1 MSGREGLARLA
12 EGVREFVRPEGGHD
26 VTGTVTAVA
35 PGRCVI
41 AGLSRHVRI
50 GDFVGFRKDDGLK
63 LAEVVSLGPEE
74 LIACPVDGAS
84 QASIGETVWRRGAF
98 RLSPDASWCGRTIS
112 ALGEPVDG
120 LGPLRQG
127 AVSRAVT
134 GPPPP
139 SMLRQR
145 VTKPLRTGVRVVD
158 VFTPICQGQ
167 RLGIFAGSGV
177 GKSTL
182 LSMFAKAADFD
193 RAVVALVGE
202 RGREVREFIEDT
214 LGPNMA
220 KTVAVVATSDE
231 SPMLRKLAPLTAVAI
246 AEHFRDRG
254 ENVLLIVDS
263 LTRFAHALREIGMA
277 AGEPPVARGYP
288 ASVFTTLPGLLER
301 AGPGP
306 EGAGAITAIVSI
318 LVDGDNHNDPV
329 ADSARGIL
337 DGHLVLDRALA
348 DEGRYPPVN
357 PLTSISR
364 LARKAWRG
372 DEEKLVM
379 RLKALIHRYE
389 ETRDLRLIG
398 GYRAGSD
405 AELDMAIK
413 QAPVIYETLRQT
425 PEQPPSADAFAEL
438 AEAMKAAAGI
448 PTTATANER
457 TRP

>member
-1 MSGREGLARLA
+1 MSGRHSLAMLA
-12 EGVREFVRPEGGHD
+12 DSAREFAAPGGALD
-26 VTGTVTAVA
+26 VSGTVVSVA
-35 PGRCVI
+35 PGRCVV
-41 AGLSRHVRI
+41 AGLSSHVRL
-50 GDFVGFRKDDGLK
+50 GDFVAFRQGGAVK
-63 LAEVVSLGPEE
+63 LAEVVNLEAEE
-74 LIACPVDGAS
+74 VIACPVDGSS
-84 QASIGETVWRRGAF
+84 QASIGERVWRRGSF
-98 RLSPDASWCGRTIS
+98 RLSPDERWCGRTIN

-120 LGPLRQG
+120 LGPLPQG
-127 AVSRAVT
+127 AASRAVT
-134 GPPPP
+134 APPPA

-145 VTKPLRTGVRVVD
+145 VQAPLRTGIRVVD
-158 VFTPICQGQ
+158 VFTPLCQGQ
-167 RLGIFAGSGV
+167 RLGVFAGSGV

-214 LGPNMA
+214 LGANMR

-231 SPMLRKLAPLTAVAI
+231 SPMMRKMAPLTAITV
-246 AEHFRDRG
+246 AEHFRDCG

-288 ASVFTTLPGLLER
+288 ASVFTALPGLLER

-318 LVDGDNHNDPV
+318 LVDGDNHNDPI

-413 QAPVIYETLRQT
+413 QAPVIYDVLRQS
-425 PEQPPSADAFAEL
+425 PEQPSSRDAFAEL
-438 AEAMKAAAGI
+438 ADAMKAAAGI
-448 PTTATANER
+448 PAGPAVKER
-457 TRP
+457 TKL

>member
-1 MSGREGLARLA
+1 MSGRSGLARLA
-12 EGVREFVRPEGGHD
+12 ESVRDFVGPEGGCD
-26 VTGTVTAVA
+26 ISGTVTSVA

-41 AGLSRHVRI
+41 SGLSRHVRI
-50 GDFVGFRKDDGLK
+50 GEFVAFRHGDASK
-63 LAEVVSLGPEE
+63 LAEVVSLGPDEVV
-74 LIACPVDGAS
+74 ACPVDGAS
-84 QASIGETVWRRGAF
+84 QAGIGERVWRRGAF
-98 RLSPDASWCGRTIS
+98 RIAPDASWCGRTINS
-112 ALGEPVDG
+112 LGEPVDG
-120 LGPLRQG
+120 LGPLPQG
-127 AVSRAVT
+127 LLSRPVT
-134 GPPPP
+134 GAPPA

-145 VTKPLRTGVRVVD
+145 VSTPLRTGIRVVD

-214 LGPNMA
+214 LGPNMK

-231 SPMLRKLAPLTAVAI
+231 SPMQRKLAPLTAMAV
-246 AEHFRDRG
+246 AEHFRDCG

-263 LTRFAHALREIGMA
+263 LTRYAHALREIGMA

-288 ASVFTTLPGLLER
+288 ASVFTALPGLLER

-306 EGAGAITAIVSI
+306 EGSGSITAIVSI

-425 PEQPPSADAFAEL
+425 PEHPPSIDAFAEL
-438 AEAMKAAAGI
+438 ADAMKAAAGI
-448 PTTATANER
+448 PTASAAKER
-457 TRP
+457 TKQ

>member
-1 MSGREGLARLA
+1 MRLGNPSTGL
-12 EGVREFVRPEGGHD
+12 
-26 VTGTVTAVA
+26 
-35 PGRCVI
+35 
-41 AGLSRHVRI
+41 GLSNREQYR
-50 GDFVGFRKDDGLK
+50 
-63 LAEVVSLGPEE
+63 A
-74 LIACPVDGAS
+74 
-84 QASIGETVWRRGAF
+84 
-98 RLSPDASWCGRTIS
+98 LSPDRRPA
-112 ALGEPVDG
+112 
-120 LGPLRQG
+120 
-127 AVSRAVT
+127 
-134 GPPPP
+134 

-145 VTKPLRTGVRVVD
+145 VEQAVATGIRVVD
-158 VFTPICQGQ
+158 VFTPIC
-167 RLGIFAGSGV
+167 RGSGWAFSPGPV
-177 GKSTL
+177 SASRHL
-182 LSMFAKAADFD
+182 LSMFTKAADFD
-193 RAVVALVGE
+193 RAVIALVGE

-214 LGPNMA
+214 LGENMK

-231 SPMLRKLAPLTAVAI
+231 SPMLRKLAPLTAVAV
-246 AEHFRDRG
+246 AEHFRDQG

-288 ASVFTTLPGLLER
+288 ASVFTALPGLLER

-398 GYRAGSD
+398 GYRPGTD

-413 QAPVIYETLRQT
+413 QAPVIYDSLRQT

-438 AEAMKAAAGI
+438 ADAMKAAAGI
-448 PTTATANER
+448 PAAEPAKER
-457 TRP
+457 TMTQTVTQTEDSMDYESDMIDFEEDEMAEAAPAEKGAQATG

>member
-1 MSGREGLARLA
+1 MNGRERLGQLA
-12 EGVREFVRPEGGHD
+12 ECVRAASGPGGGFD
-26 VTGTVTAVA
+26 ISGTVTSVA
-35 PGRCVI
+35 PGRCVV

-50 GDFVGFRKDDGLK
+50 GDFLAFRHSDGVK
-63 LAEVVSLGPEE
+63 LAEVVNLGPEN

-84 QASIGETVWRRGAF
+84 QATIGERVWRRGAF
-98 RLSPDASWCGRTIS
+98 RLSPDISWCGRTIN
-112 ALGEPVDG
+112 ALGQPVDG

-134 GPPPP
+134 GPPPA

-145 VTKPLRTGVRVVD
+145 VDKPLRTGIRVVD

-167 RLGIFAGSGV
+167 RLGVFAGSGV

-231 SPMLRKLAPLTAVAI
+231 SPMQRKLAPLTAVAI
-246 AEHFRDRG
+246 AEHFRDMG

-288 ASVFTTLPGLLER
+288 ASVFTALPGLLER

-306 EGAGAITAIVSI
+306 QGAGAITAIVSI

-379 RLKALIHRYE
+379 RLKALIHRFE

-413 QAPVIYETLRQT
+413 QAPVIYEILRQT
-425 PEQPPSADAFAEL
+425 PEQPPSNDAFAEL

-448 PTTATANER
+448 AAAPPGKER